1 MAKATLN
8 KNGITTKAG
17 DMTVYNFD
25 GATREYLSASVE
37 FLAVGVGI
45 PANSCTD
52 VPVEEKTG
60 FAICR
65 SVGLEEWDYITD
77 HRGETVY
84 DTETGQSFEITELG
98 DYPDNV
104 TTLKPLTPYDRWSGS
119 EWITDDG
126 AQKNAQV
133 VEAQQKKA
141 SLLAEAQSTI
151 GLWQTE
157 LQLGI
162 IRDDDKITLIA
173 WMKYIQV
180 LNAIDTSTAPDIGW
194 PVKPEY
200 CEAG

>member
-8 KNGITTKAG
+8 KNGIATKAG

-25 GATREYLSASVE
+25 GETREYLSASVE

-52 VPVEEKTG
+52 APVDAKDG
-60 FAICR
+60 FAVCR
-65 SVGLEEWDYITD
+65 ATSLDGWGYVTD

-84 DTETGQSFEITELG
+84 DTQTGQSVEITGLG

-104 TTLKPLTPYDRWSGS
+104 TTIEPLTPYDRWNGS
-119 EWITDDG
+119 EWVTDAD
-126 AQKNAQV
+126 AQKSGQV
-133 VEAQQKKA
+133 AAAEQKKSA
-141 SLLAEAQSTI
+141 LLAEAQNTI
-151 GLWQTE
+151 SLWQTE

-162 IRDDDKITLIA
+162 ISDDDKASLIM

-180 LNAIDTSTAPDIGW
+180 LNAVDASTAPDIEW
-194 PVKPEY
+194 PVKPE
-200 CEAG
+200 

>member
-1 MAKATLN
+1 MKRISPERKAATLAKLLPPYN
-8 KNGITTKAG
+8 
-17 DMTVYNFD
+17 MTV
-25 GATREYLSASVE
+25 ASVAQME
-37 FLAVGVGI
+37 GI
-45 PANSCTD
+45 SEATLYNWRNQA
-52 VPVEEKTG
+52 KTG
-60 FAICR
+60 
-65 SVGLEEWDYITD
+65 LLTIT
-77 HRGETVY
+77 G
-84 DTETGQSFEITELG
+84 LG

-104 TTLKPLTPYDRWSGS
+104 TILKALTPYDSWSGS

-141 SLLAEAQSTI
+141 SLLDEAQSTI

-157 LQLGI
+157 LQPGI
-162 IRDDDKITLIA
+162 IRDDDKISLIA

-180 LNAIDTSTAPDIGW
+180 LNAVNISTAPDIGW